1 MGWVNCIAMKKSKVV
16 LLFPDTLLLSEYL
29 LRNRISQAV
38 VDTREVSLTAH
49 LTENQIAIA
58 EINYQAFVLPVPFT

>member
-1 MGWVNCIAMKKSKVV
+1 MKKSKVV

-29 LRNRISQAV
+29 LHNEISQAV

-58 EINYQAFVLPVPFT
+58 EINYQALVLSITFT